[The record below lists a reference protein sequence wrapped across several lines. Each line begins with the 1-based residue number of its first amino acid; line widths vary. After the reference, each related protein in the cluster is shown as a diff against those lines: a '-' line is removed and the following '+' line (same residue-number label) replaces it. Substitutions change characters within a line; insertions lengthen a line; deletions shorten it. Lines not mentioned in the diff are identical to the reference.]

1 MTTTTMTGAV
11 LAELRDQGVRTTRP
25 RRTVIAAAL
34 AHSRPFTA
42 QDLVD
47 ELGDVGRA
55 TIFRTLDLLVRVAV
69 LSRMHGVEA
78 GERCVRYTRCEPQH
92 HHHLRCRS
100 CGRVE
105 EIELRA
111 LERQLAA
118 VARRRGFLAIEH
130 EVEIAGLC
138 PRCR

>member
-1 MTTTTMTGAV
+1 MAAGTAGI
-11 LAELRDQGVRTTRP
+11 LDELRGQGLRATAP
-25 RRTVIAAAL
+25 RRAVVAAAL
-34 AHSRPFTA
+34 ARSRPFTA
-42 QDLVD
+42 QELV
-47 ELGDVGRA
+47 EGLAGIGRA
-55 TIFRTLDLLVRVAV
+55 TVFRTLDVLVRVGA

-78 GERCVRYTRCEPQH
+78 GERCVRYTRCEPEH

-111 LERQLAA
+111 LERQLAGI
-118 VARRRGFLAIEH
+118 ARRRGFLAVEH

>member
-1 MTTTTMTGAV
+1 MTDSAAV
-11 LAELRDQGVRTTRP
+11 ILADLRGRGVRATGP
-25 RRTVIAAAL
+25 RRAVVAAAL
-34 AHSRPFTA
+34 RRSRPFTA
-42 QDLVD
+42 QQLV
-47 ELGDVGRA
+47 EDVGGIGRA
-55 TIFRTLDLLVRVAV
+55 TVFRTLDLLVRAGV

-118 VARRRGFLAIEH
+118 VARRRGFLAVEH